1 MPLAQRTDPD
11 LWDQVK
17 TELQRSDK
25 GGDPG
30 EWSRSKARL
39 AALEYKKRGGGYE
52 GHQSNDNDRQSAPVA
67 EAGPPKT
74 ATKKA
79 LLQAAAQMGLRC
91 DPRMSK
97 AQVASAI
104 EAAHAREDAL
114 TQMNRKNLL
123 QSARILSVAGRS
135 KMAKPQ
141 LLAAV
146 GTALG
151 ATRAKDLS
159 KAELSSIASALNIAG
174 RSKMSK
180 PDLYKAAV
188 TLAG

>member
-30 EWSRSKARL
+30 AWSRSKARL

-52 GHQSNDNDRQSAPVA
+52 GRQSNDNDRESAPA
-67 EAGPPKT
+67 LAAAPPKT

-79 LLQAAAQMGLRC
+79 LLQSAAEMGLRC

-97 AQVASAI
+97 AEIATAI
-104 EAAHAREDAL
+104 EAANARDDAL
-114 TQMNRKNLL
+114 TQMHRKDLL

-151 ATRAKDLS
+151 ATDAATLS
-159 KAELSSIASALNIAG
+159 KAELASIASALNIAG

-188 TLAG
+188 TIAR